1 MATNQRYTHSEH
13 ISLPVPEGTKA
24 GDPVIVGGFAGVAK
38 IDRNE
43 DGNATVWL
51 DGSYMLEVDA
61 AVEAGQPV
69 FLDAPGSRLTTFGN
83 AFFGLVVEAAPGA
96 GLAEVSPAGITQIAV
111 APSTRE

>member
-13 ISLPVPEGTKA
+13 ISLPVPEGTKS
-24 GDPVIVGGFAGVAK
+24 GDPVIVGGYAGVAK

-69 FLDAPGSRLTTFGN
+69 FLDTPGGPLTTSGT
-83 AFFGLVVEAAPGA
+83 AFFGLAVEAAPGA
-96 GLAEVSPAGITQIAV
+96 GPAEVSPAGITQPAAA
-111 APSTRE
+111 APTA